1 MVRIETGSRPGPAQV
16 RPTRRVPDATEP
28 VPQAGTRPPHGT
40 AASSAERALVVIDGG
55 RSEEAGRPATAE
67 CAAAGKPRAGFVA
80 QLLTAGDPTLLP
92 SRLERTRMAA
102 ASYAETARR
111 LA

>member
-1 MVRIETGSRPGPAQV
+1 MARIETGSRPGPAQV
-16 RPTRRVPDATEP
+16 RPARHVPEATERP
-28 VPQAGTRPPHGT
+28 AQAQAWPRQTHAAAT
-40 AASSAERALVVIDGG
+40 AGRALVVIDGG
-55 RSEEAGRPATAE
+55 RPEDADRVSAAERPG
-67 CAAAGKPRAGFVA
+67 AGKPRAGFVA
-80 QLLTAGDPTLLP
+80 QLLTAGDPTLFP

>member
-1 MVRIETGSRPGPAQV
+1 MARIETGNRPGPAQV
-16 RPTRRVPDATEP
+16 RPARRVPEANERP
-28 VPQAGTRPPHGT
+28 IEAQTRPQHT
-40 AASSAERALVVIDGG
+40 QAASRTGRALVVIDGG
-55 RSEEAGRPATAE
+55 RSEEVDGASAAERPG
-67 CAAAGKPRAGFVA
+67 AGKARAGFIA

-102 ASYAETARR
+102 ASYAETAQR